1 MMKGQQMPAGRP
13 PKPTALK
20 LVEGNKGKRALNTH
34 EPDPAYLN
42 DLTPPHWLPADAQD
56 VWNEVAPKLRA
67 ARVLTELD
75 VQALCMGCVAIAQY
89 RASVRRVGTD
99 LVKSKHVETEL
110 GGVVE
115 VGEHVNPWLIV
126 QSMTFKQ
133 AMAIFAQFGLTPA
146 ARSRVAI
153 NPQDDL
159 FGHGQAPA
167 GKNYFS

>member
-1 MMKGQQMPAGRP
+1 MAAGRP

-20 LVEGNKGKRALNTH
+20 LVEGNKGKRAINSS

-42 DLTPPHWLPADAQD
+42 DLTPPAWLSPAAAE

-67 ARVLTELD
+67 AKVLTELD
-75 VQALCMGCVAIAQY
+75 VQALAMGCVAIAQY
-89 RASVRRVGTD
+89 RRSVGQVGDD
-99 LVKSKHVETEL
+99 LVKAQHKETDL
-110 GGVVE
+110 GEPVA

-126 QSMTFKQ
+126 QSMTYKQ
-133 AMAIFAQFGLTPA
+133 AMGIFQQFGLTPA
-146 ARSRVAI
+146 ARSRIAI

-159 FGHGQAPA
+159 FGHGQASA

>member
-1 MMKGQQMPAGRP
+1 MARP

-20 LVEGNKGKRALNTH
+20 LIEGNKGKRAINSH

-42 DLTPPHWLPADAQD
+42 DLTPPAWLPQSAAE

-67 ARVLTELD
+67 AKVLTELD
-75 VQALCMGCVAIAQY
+75 VQALAMGCVAIAQY
-89 RASVRRVGTD
+89 RQSVVRAGAD
-99 LVKSKHVETEL
+99 LVKSKHVQNED
-110 GGVVE
+110 GGAVE

-126 QSMTFKQ
+126 QSMSYKQ
-133 AMAIFAQFGLTPA
+133 AMGIFAQFGLTPA
-146 ARSRVAI
+146 ARSRIAI

-159 FGHGQAPA
+159 FGGTSTA

>member
-1 MMKGQQMPAGRP
+1 MAAGRP

-20 LVEGNKGKRALNTH
+20 LVQGNPGKRAINRQ
-34 EPDPAYLN
+34 EPDPVYLN
-42 DLTPPHWLPADAQD
+42 DLTPPSWLGPAAAS
-56 VWNEVAPKLRA
+56 VWNELAPRLRR

-75 VQALCMGCVAIAQY
+75 VDALSMGCVAIAQY
-89 RASVRRVGTD
+89 RASVSRVGD
-99 LVKSKHVETEL
+99 ALVKSKHATNDE
-110 GGVVE
+110 GDAVE

-126 QSMTFKQ
+126 QSMTYKQ

-159 FGHGQAPA
+159 FGHGQAQN
-167 GKNYFS
+167 GKSYFS

>member
-1 MMKGQQMPAGRP
+1 MPAGRP

-20 LVEGNKGKRALNTH
+20 LIEGNKGKRAINGA
-34 EPDPAYLN
+34 EPDPVYLN
-42 DLTPPHWLPADAQD
+42 DLTPPAWLPAAAKD
-56 VWNEVAPKLRA
+56 VWNEIAPKLRRA
-67 ARVLTELD
+67 CVLTELD
-75 VQALCMGCVAIAQY
+75 VDALCAGCVAIAQY
-89 RASVRRVGTD
+89 RHSVRRVGDD
-99 LVKSKHVETEL
+99 LVKAKHVETEL

-126 QSMTFKQ
+126 QSMTYKQ
-133 AMAIFAQFGLTPA
+133 AMGIFAQFGLTPA
-146 ARSRVAI
+146 ARSRIAI